1 MIGPTNPGDRLW
13 VHQRVFRASSKLLS
27 ERPMAKVMV
36 LGAGMMGSALC
47 VPLVDAGHD
56 VRLVGTHLDDT
67 IIQELRTTGIHPKLR
82 CELPR
87 ALQSYQAT
95 ELADVM
101 RGVDVVGLGVSSAGV
116 RWAAEQLKP
125 FMRAELPIIMI
136 TKGLVFDGRELRV
149 LPDVLRDEL
158 FGPNHGGMEPTA
170 VAGPCI
176 AGELVRRVETASVLT
191 GRSRPALERLRG
203 LLQTDYYHPR
213 VSSDVVGVEVCAAL
227 KNAYALGVAL
237 AWGLHEKRGGSPGS
251 IAMHNTEA
259 ALFAQALIEMRR
271 VVEHCGG
278 DPDSVARLPGAG
290 DLFVTC
296 NAGRTGR
303 FGRLLGMGLGRD
315 EAIARMQG
323 ATLESL
329 EILQVMRAAMAETR
343 GRLTPGELPLLA
355 HLAEV
360 ALDDM
365 SVRLPFDRFF

>member
-1 MIGPTNPGDRLW
+1 
-13 VHQRVFRASSKLLS
+13 
-27 ERPMAKVMV
+27 MAKVMV

-47 VPLVDAGHD
+47 VPLVDAGHE
-56 VRLVGTHLDDT
+56 VRLVGTHLDEA
-67 IIQELRTTGIHPKLR
+67 IIHELLTTGVHPKLR
-82 CELPR
+82 YELPR
-87 ALQSYQAT
+87 AMAYYPARR
-95 ELADVM
+95 LAEAI

-116 RWAAEQLKP
+116 RWAAAELKP
-125 FMRAELPIIMI
+125 LVHGELPIIMI
-136 TKGLVFDGRELRV
+136 TKGLVFDDRGLRV

-158 FGPNHGGMEPTA
+158 FGPDHGGLQPTA

-191 GRSRPALERLRG
+191 GRSRPALERLGALVR
-203 LLQTDYYHPR
+203 TDYYHPR
-213 VSSDVVGVEVCAAL
+213 LSSDVVGVEICAAL

-237 AWGLHEKRGGSPGS
+237 AWGLNEKRGGSPGS

-278 DPDSVARLPGAG
+278 DPESVARLPGAG

-296 NAGRTGR
+296 NAGRTGQ

-329 EILQVMRAAMAETR
+329 EILQVMRSAMAAAAGHLSPR
-343 GRLTPGELPLLA
+343 NLPLLS

-360 ALDDM
+360 ALDDLP
-365 SVRLPFDRFF
+365 VRLPFDRFF